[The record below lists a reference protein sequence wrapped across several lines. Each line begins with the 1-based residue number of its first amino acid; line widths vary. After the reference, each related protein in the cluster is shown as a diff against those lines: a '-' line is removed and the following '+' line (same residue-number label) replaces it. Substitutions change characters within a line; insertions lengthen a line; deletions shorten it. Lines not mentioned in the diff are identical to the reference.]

1 MIGFLG
7 GVVCFFSTVYI
18 KQKLKIDDSLDVFPV
33 HGVGGILGTL
43 LAGVFSSTQL
53 GIFSGYGFATVND
66 TMIDQL
72 GVQMI
77 GIAATFSYTAVVT
90 WLLFIVISKLLGG
103 LRVSSE
109 QEVNG
114 LDLSEHEET
123 GYSL

>member
-1 MIGFLG
+1 M
-7 GVVCFFSTVYI
+7 V
-18 KQKLKIDDSLDVFPV
+18 
-33 HGVGGILGTL
+33 
-43 LAGVFSSTQL
+43 
-53 GIFSGYGFATVND
+53 FATVND
-66 TMIDQL
+66 TMLDQL